1 MTKHR
6 LIIGLLATA
15 ALTVGCASA
24 ESNPGVTPVAS
35 GKLVLKGSM
44 PKLRVVLTQ
53 DGAER
58 WELLDVPAAT
68 ATALQNQH
76 VTVEGMPERA
86 AREGLLAPTLRVTRI
101 TPAGK

>member
-44 PKLRVVLTQ
+44 PKLRVVLT
-53 DGAER
+53 
-58 WELLDVPAAT
+58 
-68 ATALQNQH
+68 
-76 VTVEGMPERA
+76 
-86 AREGLLAPTLRVTRI
+86 
-101 TPAGK
+101 